1 MEYFTLRNAA
11 IAGLVQIGIV
21 VAGVLAAGACL
32 KWYATTGL
40 PPPPRTVLVAEYGF
54 LALALPLTWTSAAAV
69 ALRRA
74 EHGDFEA
81 TGVVVF
87 FTGGGLIL
95 GLLAVVCHTAF
106 APLFRMIAGGSGMTL
121 GVGT

>member
-11 IAGLVQIGIV
+11 IAGLVQNGII

-32 KWYATTGL
+32 KWSATTGL

-54 LALALPLTWTSAAAV
+54 LALAVPLVWASAAAV
-69 ALRRA
+69 TLRRA
-74 EHGDFEA
+74 DHGDFET

-95 GLLAVVCHTAF
+95 GLLAVAWHAAF
-106 APLFRMIAGGSGMTL
+106 GPLFRMIAGGCGMTL
-121 GVGT
+121 GL

>member
-11 IAGLVQIGIV
+11 IAGLVQTGIV

-32 KWYATTGL
+32 KWSATIGL
-40 PPPPRTVLVAEYGF
+40 TPPPRTVLVAEYGF
-54 LALALPLTWTSAAAV
+54 LALALPLAWASAAVV

-74 EHGDFEA
+74 DHGDFEA

-87 FTGGGLIL
+87 FTGGGLTL
-95 GLLAVVCHTAF
+95 GLLAVAGHAAF
-106 APLFRMIAGGSGMTL
+106 GPLFRTIAGGCGMTL

>member
-32 KWYATTGL
+32 KWSATTGL
-40 PPPPRTVLVAEYGF
+40 PPPRRTVLVAEYGF
-54 LALALPLTWTSAAAV
+54 LALALPLAWTSAAAV

-81 TGVVVF
+81 TGVVF
-87 FTGGGLIL
+87 FTGGGLVVV
-95 GLLAVVCHTAF
+95 LLTVACHAAF
-106 APLFRMIAGGSGMTL
+106 GPLFRMIAGGCGMTL
-121 GVGT
+121 GMGT